1 MDQTTIY
8 VAENH
13 AGLKKIGFAKRPR
26 ERLSQFQTGSGSDI
40 AFVHHRHVP
49 SDDAWRIEAHAHLI
63 LKPHWRRGEWFDI
76 GLQDA
81 ISAIDA
87 AVIATAAGEPV
98 KRTVGRKMEF
108 PDRITLP
115 LAAGVV
121 ARIDSVLQPNEPRLD
136 LIREAIEREIKRRER
151 LPKPD

>member
-13 AGLKKIGFAKRPR
+13 AGLKKIGYARKPR
-26 ERLSQFQTGSGSDI
+26 ERLSQFRTGSGSDI
-40 AFVHHRHVP
+40 TMVHQREVAAE
-49 SDDAWRIEAHAHLI
+49 DGWRVEAHTHRL
-63 LKPHWRRGEWFDI
+63 LKDRCTRGEWFDVP
-76 GLQDA
+76 LQDA

-87 AVIATAAGEPV
+87 AVVATAAGEHV
-98 KRTVGRKMEF
+98 KRSVGRKLEF

-115 LAAGVV
+115 LAEGVL
-121 ARIDSVLQPNEPRLD
+121 ARIDAALEVDEPRLE

-151 LPKPD
+151 EAKK